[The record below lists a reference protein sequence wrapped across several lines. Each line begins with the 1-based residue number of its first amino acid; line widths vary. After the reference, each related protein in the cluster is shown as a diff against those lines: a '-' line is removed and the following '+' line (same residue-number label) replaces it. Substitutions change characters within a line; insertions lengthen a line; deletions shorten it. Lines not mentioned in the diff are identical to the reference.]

1 MSSNFIHIQKYSR
14 FLYKSLVLGNGFCVG
29 SFVLEQKNFEWGNQR
44 KILPLFTF
52 LLSGWSDLGVTISGH
67 RNLSGL
73 LVPTFHCY
81 RYILIKDFGPLVSW
95 LNQAGLSLHY
105 FLKKILNDNWWH
117 IYTNPICVRVF
128 FLILNSF
135 LSFCRVWTLKITK
148 ESWKWLSKQSFQQ
161 IWRYIFGKKIVF
173 WKQPIPAK

>member
-1 MSSNFIHIQKYSR
+1 MHIQKYSR

-73 LVPTFHCY
+73 LVPTFFCY

-95 LNQAGLSLHY
+95 LNQAGLYLHY
-105 FLKKILNDNWWH
+105 F
-117 IYTNPICVRVF
+117 F
-128 FLILNSF
+128 
-135 LSFCRVWTLKITK
+135 
-148 ESWKWLSKQSFQQ
+148 
-161 IWRYIFGKKIVF
+161 
-173 WKQPIPAK
+173 

>member
-73 LVPTFHCY
+73 LVPTFYCY

-128 FLILNSF
+128 FN
-135 LSFCRVWTLKITK
+135 
-148 ESWKWLSKQSFQQ
+148 
-161 IWRYIFGKKIVF
+161 
-173 WKQPIPAK
+173 P

>member
-73 LVPTFHCY
+73 LVPTFFCY
-81 RYILIKDFGPLVSW
+81 RYIKIKRFWTLSVMIEPSW
-95 LNQAGLSLHY
+95 IVFTL
-105 FLKKILNDNWWH
+105 FFKKKIWTITGDY
-117 IYTNPICVRVF
+117 IYKSHLCVSFFNP
-128 FLILNSF
+128 
-135 LSFCRVWTLKITK
+135 
-148 ESWKWLSKQSFQQ
+148 
-161 IWRYIFGKKIVF
+161 
-173 WKQPIPAK
+173 